1 MCVGGL
7 QRERTAERKRYIC
20 SPKKRFLFKRVLILP
35 AAGRDVSEGITEER
49 LVRQGVADS

>member
-7 QRERTAERKRYIC
+7 QRERIAERKRYIC
-20 SPKKRFLFKRVLILP
+20 SPKKRFLFKRVSTLP